1 MPAQKRL
8 DRAEL
13 VGSALAV
20 ADAEGLDAVT
30 VRRIAQLHEVTPMA
44 LYRHFA
50 DKDGLLLALTDRLL
64 AGALPLPEPDD
75 RPWHVQLRDVLGGF
89 VSALRAHP
97 NAAPLVFNGI
107 LATEP
112 GLAITERTLELMR
125 QGGMSAERAAETSSQ
140 ILGSLVALAMATP
153 ARRPG
158 PDPEAAEAAEAAV
171 RAKRAMLL
179 ALSPRRYP
187 NIVASADAFAACAE
201 PELYFDRGIDMIVTG
216 IRDAARAAHT
226 G

>member
-20 ADAEGLDAVT
+20 ADAEGLGAVT
-30 VRRIAQLHEVTPMA
+30 VRRIAQLHDVTPMA
-44 LYRHFA
+44 LYRHFT
-50 DKDGLLLALTDRLL
+50 DKDGLLLALADRLL

-75 RPWHVQLRDVLGGF
+75 RPWHVQLRDLLGGF
-89 VSALRAHP
+89 VSALRPHP
-97 NAAPLVFNGI
+97 NAAPLVFDGI

-112 GLAITERTLELMR
+112 GLAVTERTLELMR
-125 QGGMSAERAAETSSQ
+125 QGGMSAELAAETSSQ

-153 ARRPG
+153 ARQPG
-158 PDPEAAEAAEAAV
+158 PDPEVAEDTV
-171 RAKRAMLL
+171 RARRTMLL

-187 NIVASADAFAACAE
+187 NIVAAADALAGCADR
-201 PELYFDRGIDMIVTG
+201 ELYFDRGIDMIVTG
-216 IRDAARAAHT
+216 IRDTART
-226 G
+226 QRDE